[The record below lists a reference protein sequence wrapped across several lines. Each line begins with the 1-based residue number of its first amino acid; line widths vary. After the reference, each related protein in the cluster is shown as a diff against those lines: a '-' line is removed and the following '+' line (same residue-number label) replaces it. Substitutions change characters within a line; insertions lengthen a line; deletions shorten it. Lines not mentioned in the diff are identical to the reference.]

1 MLQVLNFGATHT
13 VWLPLGGQRLPSLL
27 IALKSCSVWIPERSC
42 CPSVRH
48 GSQAPGLF
56 GHYSRWACMQ
66 TDTPWLAKICY
77 RVLQSGQKHLLKKTA
92 VTANTHVFRFCSNF
106 LLLFAGHVGVL
117 MLYYP
122 QGDIQQLNSTTAR
135 NISFQV
141 RDFQEVKKK
150 NSYQFP

>member
-1 MLQVLNFGATHT
+1 
-13 VWLPLGGQRLPSLL
+13 
-27 IALKSCSVWIPERSC
+27 
-42 CPSVRH
+42 
-48 GSQAPGLF
+48 
-56 GHYSRWACMQ
+56 MQ